1 MSGLT
6 VTVLS
11 SKQQKKYIYIYI
23 FGQLLETIYRFLAAF
38 HQPFV
43 ITLKEVT
50 VIGHQF
56 AKTGDQEGGGDL
68 SPLCSATTSKTVCM
82 THTHIHSV
90 DS

>member
-1 MSGLT
+1 MFPDEMLGLT

-11 SKQQKKYIYIYI
+11 SKKKCIYI
-23 FGQLLETIYRFLAAF
+23 FGPFLETIYRFLAAF

-50 VIGHQF
+50 VIGVQF
-56 AKTGDQEGGGDL
+56 AKTGEWGGGSL
-68 SPLCSATTSKTVCM
+68 SALLCDHKQDCV
-82 THTHIHSV
+82 HDTHIHSV